1 MMKTILKLA
10 LLFTIV
16 GCSEP
21 EQERTP
27 DANCNCSTIKAA
39 TTYTIP
45 GRVWTVATVTND
57 CNGLQSQIELNGVR
71 RIGEKICN

>member
-1 MMKTILKLA
+1 MKTILKLA
-10 LLFTIV
+10 LLLTIV

-27 DANCNCSTIKAA
+27 DANCNCSTIQAA

-57 CNGLQSQIELNGVR
+57 CTNVQSTMELNGNR